1 MFKMPTYLK
10 NTPGSQS
17 LGRQRSRATPG
28 NKICNNVFCQLNEIV
43 GINNNVCAFLCS
55 VCTCQPV
62 QHSWRR
68 WRGSPGTSWCCGHLA
83 SQPRSIFS
91 PRSRTRSRPRLP
103 SVSPAQRVSPIRCK
117 QLGAQNQV
125 HTGRCSQVL
134 QGGGGKDLACER
146 RPASSPVGAAFE
158 ATATSRRQLSGLKA
172 LHILKK
178 KTIKVSR
185 ILKKETFKPS
195 TIPHSEEEENN
206 KKVPSKYDLCEAARF
221 YSALKR
227 KY

>member
-125 HTGRCSQVL
+125 HTGRWSQVL
-134 QGGGGKDLACER
+134 QEGGG
-146 RPASSPVGAAFE
+146 
-158 ATATSRRQLSGLKA
+158 
-172 LHILKK
+172 
-178 KTIKVSR
+178 R
-185 ILKKETFKPS
+185 ILPVKDGLPRHPWERPSRPRPLVEGSSGGWKPS
-195 TIPHSEEEENN
+195 TSW
-206 KKVPSKYDLCEAARF
+206 R
-221 YSALKR
+221 R
-227 KY
+227 KQ